1 MDAKAMCDELLHEG
15 VIVRQLAWMGFPNAI
30 RISVGNPEEN
40 SKLLAA
46 MAKVMAAAKAGGGAC
61 VLKLG

>member
-1 MDAKAMCDELLHEG
+1 MDAKALCDELLHEG
-15 VIVRQLAWMGFPNAI
+15 VIVRPLAWMGFPDAI

-46 MAKVMAAAKAGGGAC
+46 MAKVMARRKPVAAP
-61 VLKLG
+61 VS

>member
-1 MDAKAMCDELLHEG
+1 

-46 MAKVMAAAKAGGGAC
+46 MAKVMAQRKPAAAP
-61 VLKLG
+61 VS